1 VAVWWFSPGP
11 PVFSTNK
18 TGCHEII
25 VESGIKHH
33 KTNLTYMLGLKLIN
47 LVAFFKW
54 EHVDVI
60 NFLLTLCKGF
70 IVKQGTLDFFCASSE

>member
-1 VAVWWFSPGP
+1 MLYR
-11 PVFSTNK
+11 
-18 TGCHEII
+18 
-25 VESGIKHH
+25 
-33 KTNLTYMLGLKLIN
+33 LTYMLGLKLIN

-70 IVKQGTLDFFCASSE
+70 IVKQGTLDFFGLSGRLRCFIQFKNKVLYHPKKTK